1 MADIQKIEMSAAKRV
16 IGFLQESDG
25 SQSSTRLCV
34 VLVIAFTIGFIAALL
49 SKIHAPITVAE
60 FCQAV
65 NALALFAGGICG
77 SLYGINRFG
86 ECLDN
91 RADGLKREGE

>member
-1 MADIQKIEMSAAKRV
+1 MADQREEQKIGAAVASRV
-16 IGFLQESDG
+16 AGFLQESDG

-34 VLVIAFTIGFIAALL
+34 VLIVVFSIGFIAALL
-49 SKIHAPITVAE
+49 WKIHAPITVAE

-65 NALALFAGGICG
+65 NALALFAGGVCG

-91 RADGLKREGE
+91 RAAGPKG